1 MKKLAVLVLAITVL
15 LVSMGMNQM
24 FAAPGDSSD
33 PVITLSYIESILIPN
48 VKKMIEEQ
56 ITKIQETSTFE
67 VVSIA
72 KGHTLLGEAGTELIL
87 RMGKAKIVSTK
98 KGGIAN
104 VTSGVDLSNGT
115 DVPSNSLLIVPLGD
129 GRGMEILED
138 VIVMVKGNYS
148 VK

>member
-15 LVSMGMNQM
+15 LVSVNMNYM

-33 PVITLSYIESILIPN
+33 PVITLSYIESVLMPN
-48 VKKMIEEQ
+48 IKKLVEDQ
-56 ITKIQETSTFE
+56 TAKTQGADVFQ
-67 VVSIA
+67 VVNVA

-87 RMGKAKIVSTK
+87 RMGKAKIVSTP
-98 KGGIAN
+98 KGGLAN
-104 VTSGVDLSNGT
+104 VTSGYDLANGT
-115 DVPSNSLLIVPLGD
+115 DVPPNSLLIVPLGD
-129 GRGMEILED
+129 GRGMEISED

>member
-15 LVSMGMNQM
+15 LVSVGMNQM

-33 PVITLSYIESILIPN
+33 PVITLSYIESVLMTN
-48 VKKMIEEQ
+48 VKKVIDEQ
-56 ITKIQETSTFE
+56 LAKTQETSTFQ
-67 VVSIA
+67 VVTVA

-87 RMGKAKIVSTK
+87 RMGKAKIVSTP

-104 VTSGVDLSNGT
+104 VTSGVDLANGT
-115 DVPSNSLLIVPLGD
+115 DVPPNSLLIVPLGD